1 MTKTKKQLIALV
13 AVLFV
18 AVALIGTYFMIS
30 GQQQRKAEKLA
41 AEEARRKE
49 NGALYTLGDET
60 VAALKALDTEV
71 IFKFNEPRT
80 TSDDAMN
87 VAMKFAEEYAYYS
100 DKVSLQFNSVEEEQK
115 TFSVYV
121 NGNTSTF
128 VLDKLFLTKAD
139 GTKYAFD
146 GEKAFNAAIF
156 STEVPSVLRA
166 LNGFDTDGD
175 TVNAQG
181 QPFMYAQ
188 SSREDV
194 LSLQVTNEYGTYL
207 AYSLDDS
214 FYFKDAEKLTMD
226 KEMFSQLIVDST
238 YTLAQ
243 YKLKD
248 PGALSDYRLG
258 SDEEAL
264 AVVEVFTKDGAYHKI
279 LIGKKLADGTGYYAK
294 YYTKDF
300 VYVIDTTV
308 ETAILQPLENYLSAT
323 LVVPVANASIE
334 SATIYT
340 EVSDIHVKYLED
352 GIDVAIDLLTEEE
365 SSKLAVNTIWKLTS
379 PQEFIPKGRDFANPN
394 LSNVSDMLLELVVL
408 SSEEIVH
415 VGLEED
421 TLSKYGLDTPS
432 YELSYVYQ
440 DYRSTVY
447 FSAYDSALDGY
458 YAYSLITSLTDESLS
473 YYTGAVV
480 FISASDFEYLKWEP
494 LKYRDSSLYMS
505 YIHALDNVKF
515 YLDGKEYDFKLG
527 KTDGS
532 LTEVKLDGKT
542 VDLTSFKY
550 LYQAI
555 LLCKLEGEYESSDQL
570 PSETFRF
577 IIQEGELTTDVVF
590 YRVSSRKAYY
600 TINGEGKYYVSIDDV
615 NNVKDKLLTIASGD
629 QITRDS

>member
-1 MTKTKKQLIALV
+1 MTKTKKQFIALV
-13 AVLFV
+13 AALVLA
-18 AVALIGTYFMIS
+18 AVLIGTYFIIS
-30 GQQQRKAEKLA
+30 GIQQRKADAEA

-60 VAALKALDTEV
+60 IEALKALDSAV
-71 IFKFNEPRT
+71 VFKFNEART

-87 VAMKFAEEYAYYS
+87 VAMKFAEEYAHYS
-100 DKVSLQFNSVEEEQK
+100 DKVSLEFGNLKEDKK
-115 TFSVYV
+115 TFSLTA
-121 NGNTSTF
+121 NGKSTTF
-128 VLDKLFLTKAD
+128 VLDELFLAKAD

-146 GEKAFNAAIF
+146 GEKAYNGAIF
-156 STEVPSVLRA
+156 STEVPSTLRA
-166 LNGFDTDGD
+166 LKGYDTDGD

-188 SSREDV
+188 SSRDDV
-194 LSLQVTNEYGTYL
+194 LSLQVTNEHGTYL
-207 AYSLDDS
+207 AYNLDET

-243 YKLKD
+243 YKIKD
-248 PGALSDYRLG
+248 PGELSDYRLG

-264 AVVEVFTKDGAYHKI
+264 AVVEVFTKDNLYHKI
-279 LIGKKLADGTGYYAK
+279 LVGKKLADGTGYYAK

-340 EVSDIHVKYLED
+340 EVSDIHVKYLEE
-352 GIDVAIDLLTEEE
+352 GIDVAIDLLTKEE
-365 SSKLAVNTIWKLTS
+365 SSKLAVNTIWKITS
-379 PQEFIPKGRDFANPN
+379 PAEFIPKGREFASPN

-408 SSEEIVH
+408 SSEEIIH

-440 DYRSTVY
+440 NYRSTVY

-458 YAYSLITSLTDESLS
+458 YAYSLITSLEDDSLS

-480 FISASDFEYLKWEP
+480 FISATDFEYLKWEP

-532 LTEVKLDGKT
+532 LTEVKLDGKD

-555 LLCKLEGEYESSDQL
+555 LLCKLEGEYEATDEL

-577 IIQEGELTTDVVF
+577 VIEEGELTTDVVF

-615 NNVKDKLLTIASGD
+615 NNVKDKLLTIASGK
-629 QITRDS
+629 QITRDN